1 MGIERS
7 TRTEPR
13 SAPRRGAPRR
23 VSVLGATGSIGTST
37 LDLIGT
43 APDAFEIVA
52 LTANTNVDHLA
63 DLALRHRARLAV
75 IGESG
80 HYGRLAERLSGTGI
94 EVAAGEAALVEAAS
108 RPADCVIAGMV
119 GLAGLRPAL
128 AAVDQGRR
136 VGLANKECLV
146 SAGTVFMRR
155 VREAGTELIPVDSE
169 HSAVLQGLAGADLA
183 SVERI
188 TITASGGPFRTWSLE
203 RLATATVADALKH
216 PNWTMGRK
224 ITIDSATLFNKGL
237 ELIEAAHL
245 FPIGHDRIDAV
256 VHPQSIVHAL
266 VAYVD
271 GSVLAQLAMP
281 DMRTP
286 IALSLSW
293 PARMAAPTHRL
304 DLASIGSLTFEPT
317 DPVRFPALR
326 LTREALERG
335 GTAPAVLNAAN
346 EVAVDAFLNGRATFL
361 DIARM
366 VATCLEAADKRG
378 VIQSADSLEAVMAA
392 DRSAREAARSLVQ
405 THRS

>member
-7 TRTEPR
+7 KRTEPR
-13 SAPRRGAPRR
+13 SAARPRAPRR

-37 LDLIGT
+37 LDLIGA

-52 LTANTNVDHLA
+52 LTGNTNVDLLA

-75 IGESG
+75 IGESR
-80 HYGRLAERLSGTGI
+80 HYGRLAERLSGAGI

-119 GLAGLRPAL
+119 GLAGLKPAL

-155 VREAGTELIPVDSE
+155 VNEAGAELIPVDSE
-169 HSAVLQGLAGADLA
+169 HSAVLQGLAGADLD

-203 RLATATVADALKH
+203 RLATATVEDALKH

-245 FPIGHDRIDAV
+245 FPVGHDRIDAV

-266 VAYVD
+266 VGYVD
-271 GSVLAQLAMP
+271 GSVVAQLAMP

-293 PARMAAPTHRL
+293 PARMVTPTHRL
-304 DLASIGSLTFEPT
+304 DLARIGTLTFEPT

-326 LTREALERG
+326 LAREALERG

-346 EVAVDAFLNGRATFL
+346 EIAVEAFLSGRATFL

-366 VATCLEAADKRG
+366 VATCLELADKRG
-378 VIQSADSLEAVMAA
+378 VIQSADSLDAVMAA
-392 DRSAREAARSLVQ
+392 DGSAREAARSLVR